1 MKRRL
6 DSKTVE
12 NGGWAEGLGGGAG
25 RKGLGGRDWVEGRR
39 GWETGRGDG
48 RGYWDFEICSA
59 MELSSRHWERVMTRF
74 SMWKGQ
80 GLTWRSKPAEQ
91 ALKLSPDG
99 LYNFGKPFSRRR
111 IIR

>member
-1 MKRRL
+1 MARQQNCRERWL
-6 DSKTVE
+6 D
-12 NGGWAEGLGGGAG
+12 GGELDGGELGG
-25 RKGLGGRDWVEGRR
+25 E
-39 GWETGRGDG
+39 ETGKGDG
-48 RGYWDFEICSA
+48 RGYWGFEICSA

>member
-1 MKRRL
+1 MKRWL

-12 NGGWAEGLGGGAG
+12 NGGWAEGGWA
-25 RKGLGGRDWVEGRR
+25 EGSWTERRR
-39 GWETGRGDG
+39 GEETERGDG
-48 RGYWDFEICSA
+48 RGYWGFEICSA

-74 SMWKGQ
+74 SMWKGH